1 MPRGISTPFGSHE
14 PSSNPAFVPVSDMG
28 GVGLGRPLVALR
40 SHGTRPIHVVV
51 DLQSWVTA

>member
-1 MPRGISTPFGSHE
+1 MY
-14 PSSNPAFVPVSDMG
+14 SNLAFVPVSDMG

-40 SHGTRPIHVVV
+40 YHGTRPIHVVV